1 VAVSRPTADLGR
13 VNAAGVNPL
22 DIQLR
27 PAGAR
32 DEAFLRRVH
41 DASRDWD
48 LGQLENQ
55 IDRHL
60 YETIFKQ
67 QFEAQQSQY
76 FDQFEIARYA
86 VIEWCGVG
94 VGRLYCDFRDAEIAV
109 LDIGLLPQA
118 RGKGIAAIILRA
130 LCRQAALE
138 RKRVTLC
145 VHPMNADARAFY
157 ARLGFS
163 PVGEDRGFVRMDWR
177 DPQTTPARF
186 EAG

>member
-1 VAVSRPTADLGR
+1 MAVSRPTADLGQ
-13 VNAAGVNPL
+13 VNSAGVNPL

-27 PAGAR
+27 PAAAG

-76 FDQFEIARYA
+76 FEHFDVARYA
-86 VIEWCGVG
+86 VIEWCGIG
-94 VGRLYCDFRDAEIAV
+94 VGRLYCDFRETEIAV
-109 LDIGLLPQA
+109 LDIGLLRQA
-118 RGKGIAAIILRA
+118 RGKGIAGIILRA
-130 LCRQAALE
+130 LCRQASLE
-138 RKRVTLC
+138 QKRVTLC
-145 VHPMNADARAFY
+145 VHPLNARACAFY
-157 ARLGFS
+157 TKLGFR
-163 PVGEDRGFVRMDWR
+163 PVGKDRGFVRMDWR
-177 DPQTTPARF
+177 DPRTTPARF
-186 EAG
+186 ETG